1 MKAKSRIKQRGATK
15 AIKHYGK
22 ALEMLGGGDKPTN
35 QVSKKDKLVYSKVYS
50 SNRFD
55 KYWKNSFLKQ
65 ANDING
71 EDYDS
76 LKQFIASE
84 KELSRQEGMEEGYF
98 QGVKMLEW
106 RINCDTL
113 ISELSGWK
121 GCVDMAV
128 DESLDTYKNNT
139 EQREYLTKTRTK
151 RQY

>member
-1 MKAKSRIKQRGATK
+1 MK
-15 AIKHYGK
+15 
-22 ALEMLGGGDKPTN
+22 DKPTN

-50 SNRFD
+50 SKGLMKLDKETEKRFD
-55 KYWKNSFLKQ
+55 EQFLD
-65 ANDING
+65 AG
-71 EDYDS
+71 EWRHS
-76 LKQFIASE
+76 PITQNEIKQFLASE

>member
-1 MKAKSRIKQRGATK
+1 MT
-15 AIKHYGK
+15 
-22 ALEMLGGGDKPTN
+22 DKPTN

-50 SNRFD
+50 SKGLMKLDKETEKRFD
-55 KYWKNSFLKQ
+55 EQFLD
-65 ANDING
+65 AG
-71 EDYDS
+71 EWRHS
-76 LKQFIASE
+76 PITQNEIKQFLTSE
-84 KELSRQEGMEEGYF
+84 KELSRQEGIEEGYF

>member
-1 MKAKSRIKQRGATK
+1 MKLDKETEKRFDEQFLDAGEWRHSPITQNEIKQ
-15 AIKHYGK
+15 
-22 ALEMLGGGDKPTN
+22 
-35 QVSKKDKLVYSKVYS
+35 
-50 SNRFD
+50 
-55 KYWKNSFLKQ
+55 FLT
-65 ANDING
+65 
-71 EDYDS
+71 
-76 LKQFIASE
+76 SE

>member
-1 MKAKSRIKQRGATK
+1 MNKLNSDTEKRFDEQFLDAGEWRHSPITQNEIKQ
-15 AIKHYGK
+15 
-22 ALEMLGGGDKPTN
+22 
-35 QVSKKDKLVYSKVYS
+35 
-50 SNRFD
+50 
-55 KYWKNSFLKQ
+55 FL
-65 ANDING
+65 
-71 EDYDS
+71 
-76 LKQFIASE
+76 ASE

>member
-1 MKAKSRIKQRGATK
+1 MK
-15 AIKHYGK
+15 
-22 ALEMLGGGDKPTN
+22 DKPTN

-50 SNRFD
+50 SKGLMKLDKETEKRFD
-55 KYWKNSFLKQ
+55 EQFLD
-65 ANDING
+65 AG
-71 EDYDS
+71 EWRHS
-76 LKQFIASE
+76 PITQNEIKQFLTSE

>member
-1 MKAKSRIKQRGATK
+1 MTLDKETK
-15 AIKHYGK
+15 KRFIEYLYGK
-22 ALEMLGGGDKPTN
+22 NEDGGGLL
-35 QVSKKDKLVYSKVYS
+35 DKLGDQLAINPESEL
-50 SNRFD
+50 RQ
-55 KYWKNSFLKQ
+55 FL
-65 ANDING
+65 AD
-71 EDYDS
+71 
-76 LKQFIASE
+76 E
-84 KELSRQEGMEEGYF
+84 KELSRQEGIEEGYF

>member
-1 MKAKSRIKQRGATK
+1 MT
-15 AIKHYGK
+15 
-22 ALEMLGGGDKPTN
+22 DKPTN

-50 SNRFD
+50 SKGLMKLDKETEKRFD
-55 KYWKNSFLKQ
+55 EQFLD
-65 ANDING
+65 AG
-71 EDYDS
+71 EWRHS
-76 LKQFIASE
+76 PITQNEIKQFLASE